1 MTRETSW
8 SQSRLESL
16 ERIYAFLDGE
26 ANDDAILAIK
36 QHLQCCPE
44 CEREYKIE
52 ALMKE
57 LVRRSCCQDQA
68 PQDLADKIRARI
80 TVERTRITYH
90 RE

>member
-1 MTRETSW
+1 MTDGKSW

-26 ANDDAILAIK
+26 ANDDAIGAIEE
-36 QHLQCCPE
+36 HLQCCPE
-44 CEREYKIE
+44 CEHEYKIE

-57 LVRRSCCQDQA
+57 LVRRSCCHDQA
-68 PQDLADKIRARI
+68 PQGLVERIRARI
-80 TVERTRITYH
+80 TVEHTRITYY